1 MREKFLSDLRG
12 YRDAYAPSDE
22 RLKSL
27 LHGVRHLYY
36 CILQLN
42 LNLLTFLYILLH

>member
-1 MREKFLSDLRG
+1 MTITILLNSRAHMREKFLSDLRG

-27 LHGVRHLYY
+27 LHGVRHLY
-36 CILQLN
+36 
-42 LNLLTFLYILLH
+42 

>member
-1 MREKFLSDLRG
+1 MREKFLSDLRS

-27 LHGVRHLYY
+27 LHGVRYTQLYY
-36 CILQLN
+36 CIYN
-42 LNLLTFLYILLH
+42 